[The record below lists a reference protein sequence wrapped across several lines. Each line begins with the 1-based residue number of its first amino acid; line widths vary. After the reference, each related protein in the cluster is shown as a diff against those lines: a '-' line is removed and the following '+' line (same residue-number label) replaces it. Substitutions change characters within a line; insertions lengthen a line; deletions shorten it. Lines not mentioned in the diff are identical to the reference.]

1 MPYASLV
8 ALVALSLLGAL
19 APPASAHGPRH
30 QVLSEETTVTPRRG
44 AYANPPAPETL
55 GGAFELQAVDGSKV
69 TEKSYPGQWKL
80 VFFGYPSCREACPT
94 ALDRLTLALEK
105 LGPQAEKVRPMF
117 VDISMERPDPKGV
130 ETFVRNFH
138 PSIVSLTG
146 SRAQVFHMVR
156 LFQIRREYGRR
167 NGPTETGPRIDHTTL
182 FYLLDP
188 DGRTRSYFHHGL
200 TPDEMTESLRKF
212 L

>member
-8 ALVALSLLGAL
+8 ALLALTLLGAL
-19 APPASAHGPRH
+19 APQASAHGPRH
-30 QVLSEETTVTPRRG
+30 QVLSEETTATPRRG

-55 GGAFELQAVDGSKV
+55 GGAFELMAVDGSKI
-69 TEKSYPGQWKL
+69 TEKSYPRQWKL

-105 LGPQAEKVRPMF
+105 LGTQAEKIRPMF